1 MDIAQSAPHK
11 EINVVDLDVDFAAA
25 SAHKFCGPSGMGI
38 LYGKYDELVIINSY
52 ICWRIYCYQFYL
64 RGLQIVATSFLF

>member
-38 LYGKYDELVIINSY
+38 FVWKI
-52 ICWRIYCYQFYL
+52 
-64 RGLQIVATSFLF
+64 